1 MYIIKASGEKEK
13 YKPQKIMRTVLR
25 AGADKNL
32 AQEVIQKIE
41 PFVYEGMP
49 TKEILKLVRKFLSQ
63 KEKTVAAKYNL
74 KKAIMQMGPSGFN
87 FEKLVERILQKD
99 GYTTSTPLA
108 TKGRCAQHEIDVV
121 AKKGNFIYDIEC
133 KYRNARGI
141 YVGLQTALYVWARHQ
156 DLVSGFKN
164 KTCPKFT
171 QAWLWCNT
179 RFSSQVIQYAGC
191 ADMKLTSWD
200 YPKKEGLRDLLEKN
214 KFYPITVLTSL
225 SQKDKANL
233 FKNNIIL
240 IQDLLSQDLKKIQ
253 AKTKID
259 SNKLKNWIDQSKKIL
274 NLK

>member
-13 YKPQKIMRTVLR
+13 YQPQKIVRTILR
-25 AGADKNL
+25 AGANKNL
-32 AQEVIQKIE
+32 AREVIQKIE
-41 PFVYEGMP
+41 PFVYEGMS

-74 KKAIMQMGPSGFN
+74 KKAIMQLGPTGFN
-87 FEKLVERILQKD
+87 FEKLVERILQKE
-99 GYTTSTPLA
+99 GYQTSTPLV
-108 TKGRCAQHEIDVV
+108 TQGRCAQHEIDVI
-121 AKKGNFIYDIEC
+121 AKKENSIYDIEC

-156 DLVSGFKN
+156 DLVGGSQN
-164 KTCPKFT
+164 KKCPKFT
-171 QAWLWCNT
+171 QPWLWCNT
-179 RFSSQVIQYAGC
+179 RFSSQVIQYGGC
-191 ADMKLTSWD
+191 AKMKLTGWD
-200 YPKKEGLRDLLEKN
+200 YPAKESLRDLLEKN

-240 IQDLLSQDLKKIQ
+240 IQDLLNQDLKKIQ
-253 AKTKID
+253 VKTKID
-259 SNKLKNWIDQSKKIL
+259 LNKLKNWIDQSKKIL